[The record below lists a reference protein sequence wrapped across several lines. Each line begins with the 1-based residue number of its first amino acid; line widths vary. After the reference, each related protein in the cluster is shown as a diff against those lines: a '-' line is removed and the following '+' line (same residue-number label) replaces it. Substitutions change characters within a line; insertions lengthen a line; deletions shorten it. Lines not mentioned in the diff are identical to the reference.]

1 MKKRMTAILLCLTLA
16 VSMLGTTDMTMAKKA
31 KLKLNKKKITLYV
44 GQTARLKVKGT
55 KKKVK
60 WKSSKKKIASVSKKG
75 KVKAKKKGTAKIT
88 AKVAGKKLVCKVKVK
103 KRNVVKPSNK
113 PTPTKKVTVSK
124 KPVTLAPTDKTP
136 ATIKPDDDLQS
147 GKPSETTDTKP
158 TTATS
163 PTPMTS
169 TKTASPTPR
178 ATKSPK
184 PTVAPYKLDMTKLNW
199 KNSSAYT
206 GAWKGDVHNLS
217 SAVTGVSLSDYT
229 QIKLT
234 LNLYDSDNQ
243 LIQGNS
249 KGSASVK
256 LSSTSNDWK
265 GFTDINGIT
274 SGTEFTLTFDGWTG
288 SNLYLVVQNSTA
300 NIAYIEVTSA
310 TLEKT
315 QKVSAAEACTYTPLS
330 ELAAKYDIKF
340 GTVFNDNTPK
350 NLEQQKLIKHHF
362 NSMTAS
368 NSMKAYSLLDQN
380 ASKSSA
386 NGMPAMNY
394 TAADTMMDF
403 AKANGIAV
411 RGHALVWDAG
421 MLDWFFREGYDT
433 SKGYA
438 DEETVKK
445 RVQYYIEQVMT
456 HFEDKYPGV
465 IYCWDVVNEAIETG
479 NKFEANDD
487 RCIENNIFAQ
497 RMGRDYVELSF
508 QYARETADKLEKKH
522 SRSKIKLLYNDFS
535 TFYPGKREAIVALV
549 KSINSYKSDGNG
561 GYVKLCDGVGMQS
574 YIGGFGKQEGCM
586 NSNDITLVKKAIE
599 MFAAAGVEVQ
609 VTELAVRNYTRTDE
623 MTEKH
628 ADFYERLFTTYLTI
642 NKEAAAAG
650 KEKPITSISIWGL
663 SDNPSLPE
671 SDYSFKMNGP
681 YCGLFDEFYSVKPAF
696 ERVHELLQRGV

>member
-16 VSMLGTTDMTMAKKA
+16 VSMLGTNDMTMAKKA

-103 KRNVVKPSNK
+103 KKRVIKPSNK
-113 PTPTKKVTVSK
+113 PAPTKKVIVTK
-124 KPVTLAPTDKTP
+124 RPVPAPTDKTP

-147 GKPSETTDTKP
+147 GKPSETPDTKP

-184 PTVAPYKLDMTKLNW
+184 PTVTPYKLDMTKLNW

-300 NIAYIEVTSA
+300 DIAYIEVTSA

-380 ASKSSA
+380 ASKNSA

-438 DEETVKK
+438 DEEIVKK

-479 NKFEANDD
+479 DKLEANDE

-508 QYARETADKLEKKH
+508 QYARETADKLEKK
-522 SRSKIKLLYNDFS
+522 SGRSKIKLLYNDFS

-586 NSNDITLVKKAIE
+586 SSNDITLVKKAIE